1 MVYVF
6 LSLTIISICCVVII
20 YSFVE
25 QIEELKKR
33 VRYLEE
39 RELANLSTLKK
50 VCDYLR
56 EKEDNDERE
65 NSNTKR

>member
-1 MVYVF
+1 MLYVF
-6 LSLTIISICCVVII
+6 LSLTIISLCCVVII

-56 EKEDNDERE
+56 EKENNNERR
-65 NSNTKR
+65 NFK

>member
-1 MVYVF
+1 MIYVS
-6 LSLTIISICCVVII
+6 LSLTIIFICCGVII
-20 YSFVE
+20 YCFVE

-39 RELANLSTLKK
+39 REFANSSTLKK

-56 EKEDNDERE
+56 EGEQK
-65 NSNTKR
+65 

>member
-56 EKEDNDERE
+56 EKEDNDER
-65 NSNTKR
+65 NKI

>member
-1 MVYVF
+1 MMYVY
-6 LSLTIISICCVVII
+6 LSITIISFCCAVVI

-56 EKEDNDERE
+56 EKENNNERKKD
-65 NSNTKR
+65 KRKL

>member
-1 MVYVF
+1 MMYIY

-39 RELANLSTLKK
+39 RDLANTGTLKK

-56 EKEDNDERE
+56 EKEN
-65 NSNTKR
+65 KI

>member
-1 MVYVF
+1 MVYVY

-56 EKEDNDERE
+56 EKENNNERR
-65 NSNTKR
+65 NFK